1 MGMSAFY
8 GPTKTEEENFKVL
21 SRAADM
27 GVTFWDTA
35 DVYGNGHNEGTSH
48 SLSTPHTLFCCIGS
62 FEFVGYCCSG
72 LGMELLDEIYS
83 SNFISRNDREMV
95 QENGSSK

>member
-1 MGMSAFY
+1 MSAFY

-35 DVYGNGHNEGTSH
+35 DVYGYGHNEGTPSLVFLESH
-48 SLSTPHTLFCCIGS
+48 ICIVRVQLLF
-62 FEFVGYCCSG
+62 
-72 LGMELLDEIYS
+72 
-83 SNFISRNDREMV
+83 
-95 QENGSSK
+95 

>member
-35 DVYGNGHNEGTSH
+35 DVYGYGHNEGTASLAFLESH
-48 SLSTPHTLFCCIGS
+48 ISIVRVQLFVLSFD
-62 FEFVGYCCSG
+62 V
-72 LGMELLDEIYS
+72 LLEGQ
-83 SNFISRNDREMV
+83 V
-95 QENGSSK
+95 W